1 MKKKIQIHKKNELI
15 RGTDDLSVY
24 AKRMLN
30 TIYYI
35 VQKNELYDNKYFI
48 VEARKLRDYL
58 GLKNITGY
66 TEIIRQTL
74 DELQEKKIE
83 LHNYYD
89 PLQKQLFTW
98 LPIHF
103 LQYPTGEYKDEK
115 SGLLKF
121 QIALNPLIRHLMK
134 IKKNFTKL
142 DLIPYTLKFRSKY
155 NYKLYEFLKSFE
167 NYNYIRISLKHLNKL
182 LNTDKKYPSKMLE
195 LLKRNIKELRE
206 KTDLK
211 NLEVEYVKSEGH
223 FKITINPKSKRTPP
237 PNAVIHNIINK
248 TIKKF

>member
-1 MKKKIQIHKKNELI
+1 MKKIQIHKKNELI

-35 VQKNELYDNKYFI
+35 VQKNELYDQKYFI
-48 VEARKLRDYL
+48 VEARQLKKYL
-58 GLKNITGY
+58 GLENVKDY
-66 TEIIRQTL
+66 TNVIRKTL

-89 PLQKQLFTW
+89 PLQKKLFTW

-103 LQYPTGEYKDEK
+103 LQYPTGEYKDK
-115 SGLLKF
+115 NSGLLKF
-121 QIALNPLIRHLMK
+121 QIALNPLILHLMK

-167 NYNYIRISLKHLNKL
+167 SYNYIRISLNHLNKL
-182 LNTDKKYPSKMLE
+182 LNTNKKYPSKMLE
-195 LLKRNIKELRE
+195 LLERNIKELKE

-211 NLEVEYVKSEGH
+211 NLEVKYIKSERH
-223 FKITINPKSKRTPP
+223 FKIKINPKSKKTPP
-237 PNAVIHNIINK
+237 TNAIINNIINK

>member
-1 MKKKIQIHKKNELI
+1 MKKIQIHKKNELI
-15 RGTDDLSVY
+15 RGTDDLSVF
-24 AKRMLN
+24 AKRLLN

-35 VQKNELYDNKYFI
+35 VQKNDLYDQKYFI
-48 VEARKLRDYL
+48 VEARQLKDYL
-58 GLKNITGY
+58 GLKNVKDY
-66 TEIIRQTL
+66 TNIIRQTL

-83 LHNYYD
+83 LYNYYD
-89 PLQKQLFTW
+89 PLQKQLYRW

-103 LQYPTGEYKDEK
+103 LQYPTGEYKDK
-115 SGLLKF
+115 TGIVKF
-121 QIALNPLIRHLMK
+121 QIALNPLIRYLMK

-167 NYNYIRISLKHLNKL
+167 NYRYIRITLKHLNKL

-195 LLKRNIKELRE
+195 LLKRNIKELKE

-211 NLEVEYVKSEGH
+211 DLEVEYIKEEKH
-223 FKITINPKSKRTPP
+223 FKIYINKKSKRTPP
-237 PNAVIHNIINK
+237 PNAVINNIIQK